1 MVQKQCRLSGNRIF
15 GSEMDGKCQYKY
27 LYDERRIE
35 PAGCHMDNNK
45 HLIIRFVEELWN
57 QRKLAVA
64 DDIFDSDCR
73 TFQLRSGAPVTSEPR
88 GPQVIKTHI
97 SEWLSGFPDLH
108 FTIEQMIA
116 EGDRVSSLLVME
128 GTHTGQWLGIP
139 PTGKRITIRMMTIH
153 RIQRGKII
161 EDWVIVE
168 SLGFFQQLG
177 ILPET
182 SDLLLEFREKKGSL
196 T

>member
-1 MVQKQCRLSGNRIF
+1 M
-15 GSEMDGKCQYKY
+15 Y
-27 LYDERRIE
+27 LYDERLIKPEGRY
-35 PAGCHMDNNK
+35 MDNNK

-73 TFQLRSGAPVTSEPR
+73 TFQLRSGAPVTSERR
-88 GPQVIKTHI
+88 GPQVIKMHI
-97 SEWLSGFPDLH
+97 SEWLSGFPDLQ

-116 EGDRVSSLLVME
+116 EDDKVSTLLVMD
-128 GTHTGQWLGIP
+128 GTHTGQWVGIP
-139 PTGKRITIRMMTIH
+139 PNGKRINIRMMTIH
-153 RIQRGKII
+153 RIHHGKII

-177 ILPET
+177 VLPET
-182 SDLLLEFREKKGSL
+182 IDFLHDFREKKGSSK
-196 T
+196 

>member
-1 MVQKQCRLSGNRIF
+1 
-15 GSEMDGKCQYKY
+15 
-27 LYDERRIE
+27 
-35 PAGCHMDNNK
+35 MDNYK

-57 QRKLAVA
+57 KRDLAFA
-64 DDIFDSDCR
+64 DDIFDRDCR
-73 TFQLRSGAPVTSEPR
+73 TFQLRSGEPVTSAPR
-88 GPQVIKTHI
+88 GPQVIKAHV
-97 SEWLSGFPDLH
+97 SEWLSSFPDLH

-116 EGDRVSSLLVME
+116 EGDKVSTLLMME
-128 GTHTGQWLGIP
+128 GTHTGPWFGIP

-153 RIQRGKII
+153 GIQRDKIV

-182 SDLLLEFREKKGSL
+182 ADLLSPPPPASSY
-196 T
+196 